1 MHQSFL
7 NVERYR
13 YAVYAAIIAIA
24 CSVAYVIDSW
34 RERPAG
40 DTILGYTLGGIAAAL
55 VLFLL
60 FYGVRRRLFAVRAGS
75 TNRWLSNHVYLGL
88 CVVLVATL
96 HCGLQFGVNIHTLA
110 YALMC
115 LVVLSGCWGV
125 YAYLRYPSLIA
136 RERGATSREELLKRL
151 AEADNQALSLAAAL
165 GFEVRE
171 LIADAIAR
179 TRLGGSIWAQLSG
192 RDLSMLLLEP
202 ATASGMARLVSN
214 KGQQALIEQ
223 LAQRQAAARD
233 STANHN
239 LHQLLTISGDK
250 AVTLRRLRRDIQLQ
264 GLLQFW
270 LYVHVPLSFGALAA
284 IVIHVFCVFYYR

>member
-1 MHQSFL
+1 VHQSFL

-13 YAVYAAIIAIA
+13 YAIYAAVIAIA
-24 CSVAYVIDSW
+24 CSLAYVIDSW
-34 RERPAG
+34 HERPAG

-55 VLFLL
+55 ILFLL

-96 HCGLQFGVNIHTLA
+96 HSGLQFGIDIHTLTFV
-110 YALMC
+110 LMC

-125 YAYLRYPSLIA
+125 YAYLRYPNLIA
-136 RERGATSREELLKRL
+136 RERGASTRDQLLGRL
-151 AEADNQALSLAAAL
+151 AEADAQALSIAARL
-165 GFEVRE
+165 EFEVRE
-171 LIADAIAR
+171 LIADAISR
-179 TRLGGSIWAQLSG
+179 TRLGGTVWAQLSG
-192 RDLSMLLLEP
+192 RDHSMLLLEP
-202 ATASGMARLVSN
+202 PSKTGMSRLVSN
-214 KGQQALIEQ
+214 RGQAALIQQ
-223 LAQRQAAARD
+223 LASRQAAARD
-233 STANHN
+233 STVQHH

-270 LYVHVPLSFGALAA
+270 LYLHVPLSFGLLAALA
-284 IVIHVFCVFYYR
+284 IHVFCVFFYR